1 MLLSAFLDDEAD
13 LVNFRKDYSFLSI
26 RRAEIRRAEIRR
38 ADPQKGPPF
47 LTTPVCIYERCL
59 YRLTYD

>member
-13 LVNFRKDYSFLSI
+13 LVNFRKDYSFLS
-26 RRAEIRRAEIRR
+26 IRR